1 MKRVRDFIGYLLSLV
16 MIVGLMLPLASMDV
30 NAATPRE
37 VTARVTKFT
46 IQNIAG
52 TDKNSVYKGDTFFL
66 AMEWDASANG
76 ANMRAGDYFDIKL
89 PDQVFY
95 PNGAA
100 ALDFDIYDLNGNV
113 VV

>member
-46 IQNIAG
+46 IQN
-52 TDKNSVYKGDTFFL
+52 D
-66 AMEWDASANG
+66 
-76 ANMRAGDYFDIKL
+76 
-89 PDQVFY
+89 P
-95 PNGAA
+95 
-100 ALDFDIYDLNGNV
+100 
-113 VV
+113 

>member
-52 TDKNSVYKGDTFFL
+52 TDKSRVLSDELLVRRRYDRQSGRYWCKHSNYCRTQHQV
-66 AMEWDASANG
+66 NG
-76 ANMRAGDYFDIKL
+76 
-89 PDQVFY
+89 
-95 PNGAA
+95 
-100 ALDFDIYDLNGNV
+100 
-113 VV
+113 